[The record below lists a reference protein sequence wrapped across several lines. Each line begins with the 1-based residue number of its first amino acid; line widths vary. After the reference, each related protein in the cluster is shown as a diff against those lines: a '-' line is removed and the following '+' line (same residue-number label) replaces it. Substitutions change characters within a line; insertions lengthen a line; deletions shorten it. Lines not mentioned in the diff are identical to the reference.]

1 MTITITELNDSN
13 AEKLISAYLD
23 HVDNGTRLPRV
34 AYQIEHDY
42 IRSHEFHARCY
53 KTARA
58 LRPNAIFKDM
68 WITLPF

>member
-1 MTITITELNDSN
+1 MTIKITELNDSN

-23 HVDNGTRLPRV
+23 HVDNGTELPTV
-34 AYQIEHDY
+34 DYQVGYDYESNNLFHD
-42 IRSHEFHARCY
+42 RCY
-53 KTARA
+53 KSAKA